1 MLIRQDYDMN
11 LEDIKKTIAKRGES
25 GTVELKKSTAN
36 LKSAAQTLCAFL
48 NGKGGT
54 VFIGIGND
62 HKVIGQVVNDKTKL
76 DISNTLKKLE
86 PTANIEIEYI
96 DVEKGRQVITMTAH
110 PDGHCVPYSFSGCA
124 YERQQADTHTMSQ
137 TRYQQLLLTR
147 NISPVS
153 WESLPADDF
162 NIDGL
167 DHNEII
173 DTVKDGIQKYQLNPS
188 FDGKSIEYILTKF
201 NLLQDDKLIQA
212 APVLFGTNLGHGYIQ
227 CIIRMARFKGLEKG
241 TFIDKKHVIGNA
253 FTLLREA
260 ENFISRNTAVAVRIV
275 EGQMQRVEEQEYPFK
290 AVREALINAL
300 CHRDYSSPGGSIT
313 LVIYDDRLELINTGL
328 LPKGITID
336 QLKEVHSS
344 HPRNPYITDVFNKRG
359 LIEAM
364 GMGTQQII
372 NICAQEGMKEPE
384 FFEQTGTFGVRLWSR
399 SYSPA
404 RLTSEEPEVT
414 DRQKK
419 ILSLLEAGTKA
430 PNELLNVLDED
441 ITDRTLRR
449 DLQTLKE
456 MGYID
461 AEGAG
466 GWARRWFLIKK

>member
-1 MLIRQDYDMN
+1 MK
-11 LEDIKKTIAKRGES
+11 LEDIQKTIEKSGES

-48 NGKGGT
+48 NGNGGT

-62 HKVIGQVVNDKTKL
+62 HKVIGQAVTDKTKL
-76 DISNTLKKLE
+76 DISNTLKKFE
-86 PTANIEIEYI
+86 PTANIEVEYI
-96 DVEKGRQVITMTAH
+96 DVRKELQVIAMTAH
-110 PDGHCVPYSFSGCA
+110 PDSHCIPYSFVGSA

-137 TRYQQLLLTR
+137 ARYQQLLLTR
-147 NISPVS
+147 NMSPIS
-153 WESLPADDF
+153 WESLPVD
-162 NIDGL
+162 NINIGDL

-173 DTVKDGIQKYQLNPS
+173 DIVKEGIQKHQLNPS

-201 NLLQDDKLIQA
+201 NLLQDGKLIQA

-227 CIIRMARFKGLEKG
+227 CIIRMARFKGLKKE

-260 ENFISRNTAVAVRIV
+260 ENFISRNTAVAARIV
-275 EGQMQRVEEQEYPFK
+275 EGQMQRVEEPEYPFK
-290 AVREALINAL
+290 AVREALINSL

-344 HPRNPYITDVFNKRG
+344 HPRNPYITDTFNKRG

-372 NICAQEGMKEPE
+372 NICVQEGIKEPE
-384 FFEQTGTFGVRLWSR
+384 FFEQAGTFCVRLWSR
-399 SYSPA
+399 SYSPVS
-404 RLTSEEPEVT
+404 LISEESELT

-419 ILSLLEAGTKA
+419 ILSLLEAGANA
-430 PNELLNVLDED
+430 PNELLNALGKD

-466 GWARRWFLIKK
+466 GWARRWFLINK